1 MSDLDGSH
9 ALRSEIA
16 AFYAGFGQPE
26 VLCAAFEQA
35 LLVVPLIDQ
44 DRVFTSRAGGIDWIC
59 AFTSVEA
66 YARYMSARGVEPDQQ
81 YRYHTLLGS
90 RLAEYAASRS
100 EPTGVAVDMAG
111 TAPMAFPPNVSETS
125 LAGDGN
131 R

>member
-1 MSDLDGSH
+1 MSDIDPS
-9 ALRSEIA
+9 AVLRSEIA
-16 AFYAGFGQPE
+16 AYYAGFGQPE
-26 VLCAAFEQA
+26 MLRAAFEQA
-35 LLVVPLIDQ
+35 LLVVPLIEQ
-44 DRVFTSRAGGIDWIC
+44 DRVFTSQVGGVDWIC
-59 AFTSVEA
+59 AFTSVEE
-66 YARYMSARGVEPDQQ
+66 YARYMSARGVDPDQQ

-90 RLAEYAASRS
+90 RLAEYAASRA

>member
-1 MSDLDGSH
+1 MSDFDGGA

-16 AFYAGFGQPE
+16 AFYEGFGQPG
-26 VLCAAFEQA
+26 VLREAFGKA
-35 LLVVPLIDQ
+35 LLVVPLIDG
-44 DRVFTSRAGGIDWIC
+44 DRVFTSRVGGVDWIC
-59 AFTSVEA
+59 AFTSVEE
-66 YARYMSARGVEPDQQ
+66 YGRYMTARGVDPDQQ
-81 YRYHTLLGS
+81 YRYHMLLGS

-100 EPTGVAVDMAG
+100 EPTGVAVDMVG